1 MEIVINDTNI
11 LIDLYNAGLL
21 AYCKKLNLDFRTLD
35 VVINEIEDSEQYT
48 AVQSIIDEGTLSV
61 YSLSGEQVG
70 TVFQKVSEY
79 NGVCNLSV
87 EDISV
92 MVYAIDNNCR
102 LLTGDK
108 KLKDKATLENV
119 KVSGI
124 LFLTDMLTQ
133 EGDIDCGEMINALE
147 RLLSSNNRLP
157 RKLIKERIETLKRL
171 NTLQSYLVGEAPLR
185 GAAPWLQRGSLFNLP
200 FHVAV
205 TFLDFAFTDWREGP
219 VARMYKRSFLSVP
232 IPVMSRAKTMAQVK
246 SAFLLVVWMSLKIG
260 YEFSGCNP
268 FFIHFFIRLL

>member
-1 MEIVINDTNI
+1 MEIVLNDTNI

-21 AYCKKLNLDFRTLD
+21 PYCKKLNLDFRTLD
-35 VVINEIEDSEQYT
+35 VIINEIEDSEQYA

-61 YSLSGEQVG
+61 HSLTGEQVG
-70 TVFQKVSEY
+70 TVFQKVAAY

-124 LFLTDMLTQ
+124 LFLTDMLTK
-133 EGDIDCGEMINALE
+133 ESVVDGGEMITALE

-157 RKLIKERIETLKRL
+157 KKLIKERIETLKRQTAL
-171 NTLQSYLVGEAPLR
+171 
-185 GAAPWLQRGSLFNLP
+185 
-200 FHVAV
+200 
-205 TFLDFAFTDWREGP
+205 
-219 VARMYKRSFLSVP
+219 
-232 IPVMSRAKTMAQVK
+232 
-246 SAFLLVVWMSLKIG
+246 
-260 YEFSGCNP
+260 
-268 FFIHFFIRLL
+268 

>member
-21 AYCKKLNLDFRTLD
+21 PYCKKLNLDFRTLD
-35 VVINEIEDSEQYT
+35 VVINEIEDSEQYA
-48 AVQSIIDEGTLSV
+48 AVQSIIDEGTLCV
-61 YSLSGEQVG
+61 CSLTGEQVG
-70 TVFQKVSEY
+70 TVFQKVAAY

-124 LFLTDMLTQ
+124 LFLTDMLTK
-133 EGDIDCGEMINALE
+133 ESVVDGGEMITALE

-157 RKLIKERIETLKRL
+157 KKLIKERIETLKRQTAL
-171 NTLQSYLVGEAPLR
+171 
-185 GAAPWLQRGSLFNLP
+185 
-200 FHVAV
+200 
-205 TFLDFAFTDWREGP
+205 
-219 VARMYKRSFLSVP
+219 
-232 IPVMSRAKTMAQVK
+232 
-246 SAFLLVVWMSLKIG
+246 
-260 YEFSGCNP
+260 
-268 FFIHFFIRLL
+268 

>member
-1 MEIVINDTNI
+1 MEIVVNDTNI

-21 AYCKKLNLDFRTLD
+21 PYCKKLNLDFRTLD
-35 VVINEIEDSEQYT
+35 VVINEIEDSEQYS

-70 TVFQKVSEY
+70 TVFQKVAEY

-108 KLKDKATLENV
+108 TLKDKATLENI

-124 LFLTDMLTQ
+124 LFLTDMLTR
-133 EGDIDCGEMINALE
+133 ESIVDGEEMITALG
-147 RLLSSNNRLP
+147 RLLAQITVSP
-157 RKLIKERIETLKRL
+157 RNLSKKELKL
-171 NTLQSYLVGEAPLR
+171 
-185 GAAPWLQRGSLFNLP
+185 
-200 FHVAV
+200 
-205 TFLDFAFTDWREGP
+205 
-219 VARMYKRSFLSVP
+219 
-232 IPVMSRAKTMAQVK
+232 
-246 SAFLLVVWMSLKIG
+246 
-260 YEFSGCNP
+260 
-268 FFIHFFIRLL
+268 

>member
-1 MEIVINDTNI
+1 MEIVVNDTNI

-21 AYCKKLNLDFRTLD
+21 PYCKKLNLDFRTLD
-35 VVINEIEDSEQYT
+35 VVINEIEDSEQYS

-70 TVFQKVSEY
+70 IVFQKVAEY

-108 KLKDKATLENV
+108 TLKDKATLENI
-119 KVSGI
+119 KVSGV
-124 LFLTDMLTQ
+124 LFLTDMLTNDSIVDG
-133 EGDIDCGEMINALE
+133 EEMITALE

-157 RKLIKERIETLKRL
+157 KKLIKERIETLKRL
-171 NTLQSYLVGEAPLR
+171 TTL
-185 GAAPWLQRGSLFNLP
+185 
-200 FHVAV
+200 
-205 TFLDFAFTDWREGP
+205 
-219 VARMYKRSFLSVP
+219 
-232 IPVMSRAKTMAQVK
+232 
-246 SAFLLVVWMSLKIG
+246 
-260 YEFSGCNP
+260 
-268 FFIHFFIRLL
+268 